1 MTKSEGS
8 FLGKKFEFCE
18 TMFFRELSDSESKK
32 TFFRFFEFGDEKIE
46 FGDVEFSGEP
56 HIRFR

>member
-1 MTKSEGS
+1 MKPR
-8 FLGKKFEFCE
+8 
-18 TMFFRELSDSESKK
+18 FFRELSDSESKK